1 MSTATAVPTAAA
13 GPVLIIGAS
22 LAGATVAATL
32 RGAGH
37 TGPVTLL
44 GAEAALPYERPALSK
59 TYLTG
64 STDADALLVHPASFY
79 AEQDIRLRLGETAVA
94 VDVDRR
100 QVGLAS
106 GEQVGY
112 GTLVVATGASNVRT
126 RIPGIDLPGVHQ
138 LRTLS
143 DADALRADLLGAR
156 TAVVVGMGFIGCEVT
171 ATLRGLGLAVTAVD
185 AMPGPLWGPLG
196 PDLSA
201 VARRWHEQHGVR
213 VLPDQHVIAFLP
225 DPDGTA
231 VGAVELA
238 GGERLPADLVV
249 VGVGVRPNTGWLP
262 DAGLSGAAVHLIA
275 GAVAVDGDGRTSRPD
290 VYAVGDVTATR
301 DPATGT
307 HRRHEHWASA
317 VAQARRAAQH
327 IAGAA
332 PDPPAPPYFWSDQ
345 YDKTL
350 QYSGEHTVSS
360 RLVLRGDPD
369 QPDQPLSG
377 FFLSGGT
384 LTAVL
389 AVNDGR
395 QFRRAQRLLGLT
407 PDRADLRD
415 PTVDLRHLSPA
426 PTS

>member
-1 MSTATAVPTAAA
+1 MSTAAALPTAAA
-13 GPVLIIGAS
+13 GPVLIVGAS

-32 RGAGH
+32 REAGYD
-37 TGPVTLL
+37 GQVTLL
-44 GAEAALPYERPALSK
+44 GAETALPYERPALSK

-64 STDADALLVHPASFY
+64 STDADALLVHPAPFY
-79 AEQDIRLRLGETAVA
+79 VEQGISLRLGETAVA

-100 QVGLAS
+100 QVRLAS
-106 GEQVGY
+106 GDQVGY
-112 GTLVVATGASNVRT
+112 GTLVAATGASNVRP
-126 RIPGIDLPGVHQ
+126 RVPGIDLPGVHQ
-138 LRTLS
+138 LRTLA
-143 DADALRADLLGAR
+143 DADALRAALGGAR
-156 TAVVVGMGFIGCEVT
+156 TAVIVGMGFIGCEVT
-171 ATLRGLGLAVTAVD
+171 ATLRGLGLTVTAVD

-201 VARRWHEQHGVR
+201 VARQWHEQHGVR
-213 VLPDQHVIAFLP
+213 VLPDQRVMAFLP

-231 VGAVELA
+231 VAAVELV

-262 DAGLSGAAVHLIA
+262 DAGVRLVD
-275 GAVAVDGDGRTSRPD
+275 GAVAVDGDGRTSQLD
-290 VYAVGDVTATR
+290 VYAAGDVTATW

-317 VAQARRAAQH
+317 IAQARRTAQH
-327 IAGAA
+327 IAGTA
-332 PDPPAPPYFWSDQ
+332 PDPAAAPYFWSDQ

-350 QYSGEHTVSS
+350 QYSGEHTADS
-360 RLVLRGDPD
+360 RLVLRGDPS
-369 QPDQPLSG
+369 QPDRPLSG
-377 FFLSGGT
+377 FFLTGGT

-389 AVNDGR
+389 GVNDGK

-407 PDRADLRD
+407 PDPADLTD
-415 PTVDLRHLSPA
+415 PTVDLRHLSPTPV